1 MNNIDLKKNYYYK
14 IKLADNSPAFFGMF
28 YSNEPNTGNLM
39 FIYNVSTDHPGQLI
53 KDAITIAPSSSI
65 EYISHEDWIHVM
77 LTLISNGYYF
87 EESIGI
93 NLIHKP
99 LPGEIT
105 YFYNIVSGES
115 GYGAYQPSPDDKVYM
130 YTYYSHNGVFYKDL
144 SYEVGD
150 KSNTYLKK
158 ASRDKREYYNVILFP
173 YGKQW
178 SYAKRRILPLNIYR
192 AKKNEIYYYINDRFT
207 ISYREEQMTG
217 VDNNRF
223 NAGNYFLTEVEAQEV
238 LQQFNKILMKR
249 QANENIEQDKTEVP
263 NISLLLSTDEKGKI
277 VKRKRGRPRKDE

>member
-1 MNNIDLKKNYYYK
+1 MNSIDLKKNYYYK
-14 IKLADNSPAFFGMF
+14 IKLEDNSPAIFGMF

-39 FIYNVSTDHPGQLI
+39 FIYNISSDLPGQLT
-53 KDAITIAPSSSI
+53 KETIIIDHNSTI
-65 EYISHEDWIHVM
+65 EHISHEEWINIMFV
-77 LTLISNGYYF
+77 LISNSFYF
-87 EESIGI
+87 EENIGI

-115 GYGAYQPSPDDKVYM
+115 GYGAYQPSPDDKVCM

-158 ASRDKREYYNVILFP
+158 VSRNERENFNTFLSPF
-173 YGKQW
+173 GKQW
-178 SYAKRRILPLNIYR
+178 SYAMRRILPLDTYR
-192 AKKNEIYYYINDRFT
+192 AKQNAIYYYINDRFT

-217 VDNNRF
+217 TDNNRF
-223 NAGNYFLTEVEAQEV
+223 NAGNYFLSEIEAQEV
-238 LQQFNKILMKR
+238 LQQFNEILMKR
-249 QANENIEQDKTEVP
+249 QANENKELDQTEIP
-263 NISLLLSTDEKGKI
+263 NLSLLMPTDEKGKI
-277 VKRKRGRPRKDE
+277 VKRKRGRPRKNE